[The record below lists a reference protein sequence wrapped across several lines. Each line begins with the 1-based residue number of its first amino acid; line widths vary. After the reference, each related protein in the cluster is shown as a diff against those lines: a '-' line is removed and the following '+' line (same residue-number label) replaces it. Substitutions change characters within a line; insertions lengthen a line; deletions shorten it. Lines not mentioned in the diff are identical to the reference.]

1 MGAEDKAILDAA
13 DALKQVKSLSE
24 LVLDRQQ
31 GLENDSERQN
41 FVRRAKEVITY
52 CRDDLD
58 RFLDI
63 NPGSGQA
70 HELGEY
76 QMTSRPMSNLEDAA
90 DAYCGNTFVP
100 QGWFG
105 YTMADPRLQGIDE
118 IQAWLQRAEEYMGGV
133 YANANLYPQM
143 PNLAMDSLSIGEG
156 IMFAGEDEAEDRA
169 FVHHWEPLATWF
181 ARDRWGNIMAVHHRW
196 AFNALEAY
204 QRWGTK
210 CDKSVVENALG
221 SKPAEKSTYLQVIY
235 KRNDPLIRGYKF
247 QRERQFIELWVQEGS
262 EKNSISYS
270 PSPGEAKR
278 DGKMNGILEQSGYD
292 TMPVMDWPYWWK
304 SSETYGRGPM
314 HLVSI
319 VRLHAM
325 WRSTMLGAER
335 NVAPPLLGQKS
346 LRDELDMDP
355 DGVTWVDNP
364 ENAVR
369 PVYQGNISYE
379 QGADLIDRM
388 EAELR
393 DMLKLNV
400 FMAMTMKTKDMRVDE
415 VMQVIGE
422 QAALMAPRI
431 GLMNSIC
438 LDNLHARMWSI
449 EEQRGRLYQATN
461 PPGIIMNYLAMSR
474 KEAGRNGRK
483 WRGLPIRVV
492 YKGPMQLA
500 QDSYFVQRRLMSG
513 LAPINAYLVPID
525 AEAVADK
532 IDVAV
537 ATEEVLDKTGFMQSA
552 IRSKKAF
559 DARQK
564 KRAAAQ
570 AGLTDA
576 QTAQGGARALRD
588 VAEAARTVSE
598 KQL

>member
-1 MGAEDKAILDAA
+1 MAKLLLLLSVSLA
-13 DALKQVKSLSE
+13 SLSAALAQE
-24 LVLDRQQ
+24 KIKFPVSASSKTLGYSPLWVASKLGFFDKQ
-31 GLENDSERQN
+31 GLEAQL
-41 FVRRAKEVITY
+41 VLVA
-52 CRDDLD
+52 
-58 RFLDI
+58 
-63 NPGSGQA
+63 G
-70 HELGEY
+70 
-76 QMTSRPMSNLEDAA
+76 A
-90 DAYCGNTFVP
+90 DKS
-100 QGWFG
+100 
-105 YTMADPRLQGIDE
+105 TMALV
-118 IQAWLQRAEEYMGGV
+118 GGSV
-133 YANANLYPQM
+133 NVSSGGTDTVIA
-143 PNLAMDSLSIGEG
+143 
-156 IMFAGEDEAEDRA
+156 
-169 FVHHWEPLATWF
+169 
-181 ARDRWGNIMAVHHRW
+181 AV
-196 AFNALEAY
+196 
-204 QRWGTK
+204 
-210 CDKSVVENALG
+210 
-221 SKPAEKSTYLQVIY
+221 
-235 KRNDPLIRGYKF
+235 
-247 QRERQFIELWVQEGS
+247 
-262 EKNSISYS
+262 
-270 PSPGEAKR
+270 
-278 DGKMNGILEQSGYD
+278 
-292 TMPVMDWPYWWK
+292 
-304 SSETYGRGPM
+304 
-314 HLVSI
+314 
-319 VRLHAM
+319 
-325 WRSTMLGAER
+325 
-335 NVAPPLLGQKS
+335 
-346 LRDELDMDP
+346 
-355 DGVTWVDNP
+355 
-364 ENAVR
+364 
-369 PVYQGNISYE
+369 E

-576 QTAQGGARALRD
+576 QTAQGGARALRA
-588 VAEAARTVSE
+588 VADAARTVSE